1 MLTALVTAADTD
13 GNGEIDFDE
22 FVSMMQQFGD
32 AEDSSGGGGGGGPKK
47 AQSFM
52 EGGQGMFGSRDSL
65 SLELIDRVMG
75 AFKEQAVRM
84 LKHQA
89 YGGPAMVREKTHPV
103 P

>member
-1 MLTALVTAADTD
+1 MTAADLD

-32 AEDSSGGGGGGGPKK
+32 AEDTNAGGSNT
-47 AQSFM
+47 QSFM
-52 EGGQGMFGSRDSL
+52 EGSKLGPGDSL
-65 SLELIDRVMG
+65 SLDLLDRVMG

-89 YGGPAMVREKTHPV
+89 YGGPAMV
-103 P
+103 